1 MGGNDRLVNIIAQ
14 KGEDWNAFSE
24 EDKKVVAG
32 VAMTAK
38 TLKVIMDT
46 PLLNED
52 GSLAEESQ
60 EIMSL
65 PVVQQA

>member
-1 MGGNDRLVNIIAQ
+1 MA
-14 KGEDWNAFSE
+14 S
-24 EDKKVVAG
+24 

-46 PLLNED
+46 PLLHED

-60 EIMSL
+60 KILSL
-65 PVVQQA
+65 PMVQQA